1 MYWVLAEIVVALLL
15 GALIVWLTLSPRPKP
30 GKREDAGFD
39 KKAVSGETEDGER

>member
-30 GKREDAGFD
+30 GEREDAALD
-39 KKAVSGETEDGER
+39 KKGVSSETGDGKT